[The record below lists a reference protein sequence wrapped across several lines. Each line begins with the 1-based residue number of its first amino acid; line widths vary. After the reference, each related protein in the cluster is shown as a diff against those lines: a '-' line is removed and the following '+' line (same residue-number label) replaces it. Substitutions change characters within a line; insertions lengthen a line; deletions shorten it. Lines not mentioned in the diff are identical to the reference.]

1 MTVLDR
7 EQMDIAAATVAV
19 HAYGTAPIIM
29 PCLMSVA
36 ATSCGD
42 GSSSRLIDWLI
53 ECAHSCV
60 LSLLLASV
68 RQSLPPSPSCCPV
81 DRALPL

>member
-1 MTVLDR
+1 MPAAGDYFFYHHTEGDTMTVLDR

-42 GSSSRLIDWLI
+42 GSSSRLIDWL
-53 ECAHSCV
+53 
-60 LSLLLASV
+60 
-68 RQSLPPSPSCCPV
+68 V
-81 DRALPL
+81 D